1 MTRPLPAPGLPGI
14 LNGSI
19 PPGIYHLP
27 PTEALTDAR
36 TDAPTDVMARAAEAD
51 WRGARLRL
59 TGVHDKAAFL
69 DRCAT
74 DLEFPEWFGRNWD
87 ALADCL
93 TDLSWWG
100 SGKFRG
106 YLLLAEDWET
116 FRKAAPGDA
125 RTAEAVL
132 HDAVEYWASTDSP
145 LVVLLG

>member
-14 LNGSI
+14 LNGTI

-27 PTEALTDAR
+27 PTE
-36 TDAPTDVMARAAEAD
+36 APTDVMARAAEAD
-51 WRGARLRL
+51 WRGARLQL
-59 TGVHDKAAFL
+59 SGVHDKAAFL

-74 DLEFPEWFGRNWD
+74 DLEFPDYFGRNWD

-116 FRKAAPGDA
+116 FRKAAPGGA
-125 RTAEAVL
+125 RTAETVL
-132 HDAVEYWASTDSP
+132 DDAVGHWAGTDSP